1 MAACLLFWHVERV
14 HGLAHQLSSPC
25 HTLYDRILTDA
36 LVAMHHWCI
45 RPLLWRRNQHT
56 GYPPVTL
63 GAARVPEPAR
73 RVPPLIFLFTAL
85 GRAAGRAA
93 SKACAGLWS
102 IASSQAT
109 SQSEAETQKPARQ
122 PRRTAQSQADR
133 ARMRADR
140 TTSRSSAETQKLSRQ
155 PVTHG
160 RPQEDRARVRAD
172 RARTLQAKTALRAL
186 LEEQM
191 HASAQ
196 RRTVAPMSAVERKL
210 NARLL
215 AQAHACQAQ
224 GREGGPDRVACPDP
238 RR

>member
-25 HTLYDRILTDA
+25 HTLYDRILTDP

-73 RVPPLIFLFTAL
+73 RVPPITFLFTAL

-109 SQSEAETQKPARQ
+109 SL
-122 PRRTAQSQADR
+122 
-133 ARMRADR
+133 
-140 TTSRSSAETQKLSRQ
+140 SSAETQKLARQ

-160 RPQEDRARVRAD
+160 PAAGGPRARARGQGAHPPGQDRAPGAAGGADACQRAAPHG
-172 RARTLQAKTALRAL
+172 RAHERCRA
-186 LEEQM
+186 Q
-191 HASAQ
+191 AQ
-196 RRTVAPMSAVERKL
+196 RTP
-210 NARLL
+210 AR
-215 AQAHACQAQ
+215 AGARVPGAGQ
-224 GREGGPDRVACPDP
+224 GGGS
-238 RR
+238 